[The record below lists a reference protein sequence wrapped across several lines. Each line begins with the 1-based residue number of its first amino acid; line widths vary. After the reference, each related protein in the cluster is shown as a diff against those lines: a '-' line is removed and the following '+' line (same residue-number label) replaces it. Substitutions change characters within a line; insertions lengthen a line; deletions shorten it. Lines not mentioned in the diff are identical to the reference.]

1 MFPAMYPSCA
11 TALSFVFRRAR
22 QFCRPAR
29 FRLPQFAIVL
39 AMLVVP
45 CLGAHISEW
54 HTTQFNCDILVQP
67 DGLLLVRETETIDV
81 VAPPKYGLRRSLPIG
96 SDDRW
101 DRDYGPGYTRDTGL
115 RVRLM
120 EVKLDGTPA
129 PFHTSEIRGSHYQVV
144 FGSSESAL
152 LPVAVGSHT
161 VAITYQATGAVRF
174 LQDYDELYWNA
185 LGHVSSAG
193 GNATV
198 RVHLPAAVPGAR
210 VRTISYA
217 GGRGVSSPRTPLDP
231 PVVQKAIPDGR
242 EFSVQALRPDQSL
255 AVVVRWPKGYVQ
267 PPQWWDPAHLPL
279 VIAPLLL
286 LGFYVVVRLIL
297 RRHQERGTVL
307 PQYTPPRGLSPSALR
322 YVLTGGADGTS
333 VAAVLARFLTKGAIS
348 ATATGSGYT
357 FVRQPGYD
365 SVISKLLP
373 EEAAIGQE
381 LFNPAFNFGEGSSS
395 TTALQQEFSTRTA
408 SGSAAPMV
416 PQDGAASAPNPSPD
430 EPISLG
436 IADVAPNT
444 PAPAAQD
451 RVTLNEGDPRINVF
465 VGMIYTRLH
474 AQIEGKYFRWNI
486 GFVLLGLL
494 ATFVFVLV
502 WGLRDT
508 TDAFGS
514 VFLTMW
520 IMGFLQIVGA
530 MVTLGIHSAR
540 LPSSASRWLL
550 MVLGLGVMFGLPLLV
565 ARELARTTSWPLVY
579 SMLTMI
585 ALNSLFMPLL
595 RTMTPDGRKLQD
607 EIAGYT
613 DFLREVEQDRLDRLG
628 KVANAPPM
636 SETLPYAIALG
647 LREAWG
653 DALATAFSQATIA
666 R

>member
-1 MFPAMYPSCA
+1 
-11 TALSFVFRRAR
+11 
-22 QFCRPAR
+22 
-29 FRLPQFAIVL
+29 
-39 AMLVVP
+39 
-45 CLGAHISEW
+45 
-54 HTTQFNCDILVQP
+54 
-67 DGLLLVRETETIDV
+67 VRESDQIDV
-81 VAPPKYGLRRSLPIG
+81 VAPPEYGLRRSLPIS

-115 RVRLM
+115 RVQLQ
-120 EVKLDGTPA
+120 EVRFDGAPA
-129 PFHTSEIRGSHYQVV
+129 RFHTNHVLRNYYQVV
-144 FGSSESAL
+144 LGSSETSL
-152 LPVAVGSHT
+152 LPVSVGSHT
-161 VAITYQATGAVRF
+161 LSIAYRVTGAVSF

-193 GNATV
+193 GKATV
-198 RVHLPAAVPGAR
+198 RVHLPAAVPGAQ

-217 GGRGVSSPRTPLDP
+217 GGRGVSAPRSALDP
-231 PVVQKAIPDGR
+231 PVVQQAIPDGR
-242 EFSVQALRPDQSL
+242 EFSVEALRPYQSL

-286 LGFYVVVRLIL
+286 LAFYLVVRLIL

-307 PQYTPPRGLSPSALR
+307 PQYTAPRELSPAALR

-348 ATATGSGYT
+348 ATPTAGGYT
-357 FVRQPGYD
+357 FVRQPNYD
-365 SVISKLLP
+365 TVISKLAA

-381 LFNPAFNFGEGSSS
+381 FFNPAFNFGEGSSS
-395 TTALQQEFSTRTA
+395 TAALEREFSTLTA
-408 SGSAAPMV
+408 SDTGATAPV
-416 PQDGAASAPNPSPD
+416 GPHGGASSPGDPSPY

-436 IADVAPNT
+436 IADMTKNT

-486 GFVLLGLL
+486 GFVLLGAL
-494 ATFVFVLV
+494 ATFVFALV
-502 WGLRDT
+502 WALRDN
-508 TDAFGS
+508 TDTSGS
-514 VFLTMW
+514 IFLTVW
-520 IMGFLQIVGA
+520 IMGFAQMVGA
-530 MVTLGIHSAR
+530 MVSIGVHSAR

-550 MVLGLGVMFGLPLLV
+550 MVLGLGVVFGMPLLV
-565 ARELARTTSWPLVY
+565 ARELARQTSWPLVY
-579 SMLTMI
+579 SMLSMI
-585 ALNSLFMPLL
+585 VLNSVFLSLL
-595 RTMTPDGRKLQD
+595 RTMTADGRKLQD
-607 EIAGYT
+607 EIAGYK

-628 KVANAPPM
+628 KAANAPPI